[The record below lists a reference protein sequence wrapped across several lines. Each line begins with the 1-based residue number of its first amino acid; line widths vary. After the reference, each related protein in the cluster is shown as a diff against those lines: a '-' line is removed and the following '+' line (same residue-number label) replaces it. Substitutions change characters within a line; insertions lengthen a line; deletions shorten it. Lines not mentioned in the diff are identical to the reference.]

1 MPSYTITAVS
11 DTVRDWSTK
20 AGVPWKSY
28 RVTLRN
34 EAGAEKTNVED
45 SRAATDA
52 PPKVGEV
59 VEGTVENRE
68 QFGPKLNRPRKGF
81 GGGGG
86 GWKPKPPE
94 ERRSIAMQ
102 HAQKCAAS
110 VLAVA
115 PHTIDGRDVQQVAGL
130 IEEMSW
136 VLFRQC
142 LAAET
147 KDRPDA

>member
-1 MPSYTITAVS
+1 MPQYAVVAVS
-11 DTVRDWSTK
+11 EQVRDWNTK
-20 AGVPWKSY
+20 AGAAWKSY

-34 EAGAEKTNVED
+34 EHGIEKQNVEI
-45 SRAATDA
+45 SRAATDPA
-52 PPKVGEV
+52 PKPGEV

-68 QFGPKLNRPRKGF
+68 QYGPKLNTPRKF
-81 GGGGG
+81 GAGGGG

-115 PHTIDGRDVQQVAGL
+115 PQTLDGRTVQQVTGL

-136 VLFRQC
+136 VLFRQVI
-142 LAAET
+142 AAET